1 MTLPFIEKAADF
13 LVEARHEQIGADAIA
28 AAKEAFIDYIAVALG
43 GVGEPVS
50 KNILGWATERSWG
63 SSCAVIGRVDRL
75 DPENAALCNAVS
87 GHALDFDDTSWST
100 IGHPTTVV
108 APAAI
113 ATGEMVRASGRE
125 VLSAY
130 LVGVEVSH
138 RLADISMPFVSE
150 NGWHTTGVYYAIG
163 AAAAASFLLR
173 LDRRTTINALG
184 LSISRSS
191 GVRSNFGTQAKPY
204 HAGMAA
210 RAGLEAVSLARAGL
224 TASASAV
231 EGVDG
236 FLDCFAGDRSA
247 YFERMDQM
255 IFGKPF
261 DLVSRGLAYKK
272 YPCCSGS
279 HPACD
284 VMIELV
290 NEHSL
295 KPEDIVSIR
304 VGASLLAERELV
316 CHNPATPQQARFSM
330 EFALAVAVS
339 KGSLGLDSF
348 RTEVLEDP
356 EIRGLMGRVRL
367 ELDDELAKLGF
378 IGTAPV
384 KIDITLRNGQ
394 VLRAARDLAIG
405 NPERPFTDDDRRS
418 KFMMCASR
426 LLDQPAAEEV
436 YRELQA
442 FDTWADIH
450 EGISAINRWLPLT
463 SGV

>member
-1 MTLPFIEKAADF
+1 MTPLFIEKAADF
-13 LVEARHEQIGADAIA
+13 VLAAQREPIADEAISE
-28 AAKEAFIDYIAVALG
+28 AKSAFIDYIAVTIG
-43 GVGEPVS
+43 GAREPVAANVFS
-50 KNILGWATERSWG
+50 WAAQRSSG
-63 SSCAVIGRVDRL
+63 SSCLVIGRTDRL
-75 DPENAALCNAVS
+75 DPENAALCNAAS

-113 ATGEMVRASGRE
+113 AIGEVTQASGRE

-163 AAAAASFLLR
+163 AAAAACYLLR
-173 LDRRTTINALG
+173 LDRQTTINALG
-184 LSISRSS
+184 LSISRAS

-210 RAGLEAVSLARAGL
+210 KNGLEAVSLAQAGV

-231 EGVDG
+231 EGADG
-236 FLDCFAGDRSA
+236 FLDCFAGNRSA
-247 YFERMDQM
+247 YVERMSGLT
-255 IFGKPF
+255 FGQPF
-261 DLVSRGLAYKK
+261 DLVSRGLAYKR

-284 VMIELV
+284 LMLELV
-290 NEHSL
+290 NEHNL
-295 KPEDIVSIR
+295 KPADIAAIR

-316 CHNPATPQQARFSM
+316 CHNPTTPQQARFSM

-339 KGSLGLDSF
+339 RRGLGLDSF
-348 RTEVLEDP
+348 RNEVLEDP
-356 EIRGLMGRVRL
+356 DVQSLMAKVHL
-367 ELDDELAKLGF
+367 ELDDELVKLGF

-384 KIDITLRNGQ
+384 KLQITLTNGK
-394 VLRAARDLAIG
+394 VIGGARDLAVG
-405 NPERPFTDDDRRS
+405 NPERPFSDDDRKN
-418 KFMMCASR
+418 KFVMCASR
-426 LLDQPAAEEV
+426 LLDVGAAEHA
-436 YRELQA
+436 YRKLQMLDA
-442 FDTWADIH
+442 WTHIGEGLADIT
-450 EGISAINRWLPLT
+450 GTLS
-463 SGV
+463 V